1 MKQKTPTRKRLIGG
15 TEDDKILVKQS
26 FKLGFK
32 EGQLHPN
39 AKLVKKI
46 ILWARLW
53 AEHCCDEDVLKHW
66 EESELKSKIAG
77 EKK

>member
-1 MKQKTPTRKRLIGG
+1 MNYDEIFRKGKKFG
-15 TEDDKILVKQS
+15 YE
-26 FKLGFK
+26 

-66 EESELKSKIAG
+66 EESELKSKIA
-77 EKK
+77 ETKK